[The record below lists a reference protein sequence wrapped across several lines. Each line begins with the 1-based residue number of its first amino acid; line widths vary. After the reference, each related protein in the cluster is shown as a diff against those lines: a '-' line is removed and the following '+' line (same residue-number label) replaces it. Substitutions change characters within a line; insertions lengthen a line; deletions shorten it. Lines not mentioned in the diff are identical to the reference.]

1 MYGLK
6 RFFLFI
12 VFIAGAHCLNAT
24 SAAAQDWPSRQLTI
38 VYPFAAGSSA
48 DLLARLL
55 ASRLAELLGQPVIV
69 ENVAGAGGMTGSGR
83 VAKAAPDGYQLVLGG
98 TFMALNQS
106 LYKKPLYNF
115 ATDFAPV
122 ALISELPALLI
133 ARKDLPAN
141 NLQEFIAYAK
151 ANEAK
156 MQYAS
161 LGVGSAPHL
170 ACSLLNA
177 AAGLHVT
184 HVPYRNVAEPI
195 QEIIAG
201 RIDYFCPLAALAI
214 PQIASNTVKA
224 IATFSRNRLPVLPDL
239 PTAREQGLADVEVLT
254 WYALFLPKD
263 TPAPIVQKLHD
274 ATVTAMATPVIQE
287 RLATIGFVMIE
298 PDRQS
303 SQYLQTFV
311 EREITKWGDVIKA
324 AGVSP
329 VD

>member
-1 MYGLK
+1 MKKLN
-6 RFFLFI
+6 RFFLLI
-12 VFIAGAHCLNAT
+12 VVVLGAYLPCGAL
-24 SAAAQDWPSRQLTI
+24 AAAQSFPTHQLTI

-55 ASRLAELLGQPVIV
+55 ASRHAELLGQPVII
-69 ENVAGAGGMTGSGR
+69 ENVAGAGGMTGSSR
-83 VAKAAPDGYQLVLGG
+83 VAKAAPDGYQLALGG
-98 TFMALNQS
+98 TFMALSQS
-106 LYKKPLYNF
+106 LYKKPLYNL
-115 ATDFAPV
+115 ATDFAPI
-122 ALISELPALLI
+122 ALIAELPALLI
-133 ARKDLPAN
+133 TRKDLPVS

-170 ACSLLNA
+170 TCTLLNA

-184 HVPYRNVAEPI
+184 HVPYRNTAEPI

-214 PQIASNTVKA
+214 PQIESDTVKA
-224 IATFSRNRLPVLPDL
+224 IATFSRNRLAVLPNL
-239 PTAREQGLADVEVLT
+239 PSAREQGLADFEVLT
-254 WYALFLPKD
+254 WYALFVPRD

-274 ATVTAMATPVIQE
+274 ATVVAMATPAIQE
-287 RLATIGFVMIE
+287 RLAAIGYLGIE
-298 PDRQS
+298 SDRQS
-303 SQYLQTFV
+303 SQYLQKFV